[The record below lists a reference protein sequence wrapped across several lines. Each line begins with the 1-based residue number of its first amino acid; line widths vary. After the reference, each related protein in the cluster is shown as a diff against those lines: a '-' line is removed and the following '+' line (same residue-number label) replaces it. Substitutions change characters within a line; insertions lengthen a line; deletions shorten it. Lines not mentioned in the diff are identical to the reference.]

1 MARVIGRLSAVGIG
15 KETTRGTAVAPGY
28 WVGVTG
34 FDFDDKVEYIDNDS
48 SFGRIEELHDSA
60 VSKRWGEGGY
70 EGKIFIN
77 SVGLELY
84 ALFGQAPT
92 STQRATTGVYDHEFE
107 LLNTNEHGSVTLAVK
122 DANQDVRYALAM
134 LDEWELNADLDSF
147 LTRSSSWFSKP
158 SASASNT
165 VSHTEQTEFLARHL
179 QFYIDDTIADLDTA
193 TATPITNFTL
203 TVSKNVEVQYVFG
216 PDDIATNA
224 AKIDN
229 IINQQF
235 GVEGS
240 FEAYRDNLTARGYVL
255 GGTKKALRLEA
266 INTDV
271 TIGTGGLHS
280 PALRF
285 DLAKVAFTEQERN
298 WDANAATKQTISFK
312 GLYDF
317 TETGLL
323 FARLT
328 NTVTSY

>member
-15 KETTRGTAVAPGY
+15 KETVRGTSVTPGY
-28 WVGVTG
+28 WIGVTS

-48 SFGRIEELHDSA
+48 SFGRIEELNDSQ

-70 EGKIFIN
+70 EGKIFVN

-84 ALFGQAPT
+84 ALFGQSPT
-92 STQRATTGVYDHEFE
+92 STQRATTGVYDHDFA
-107 LLNTNEHGSVTLAVK
+107 LLNTNEHASVTLAVK
-122 DANQDVRYALAM
+122 DANQSVRYALAM

-147 LTRSSSWFSKP
+147 LNRSASYFSKP
-158 SASASNT
+158 SADVANT
-165 VSHTEQTEFLARHL
+165 VSHTEQTEFMARHL
-179 QFYIDDTIADLDTA
+179 QFYIDDAIDDLDTA

-216 PDDIATNA
+216 PDDVATNA

-240 FEAYRDNLTARGYVL
+240 FEAYRDDLVARGYVL
-255 GGTKKALRLEA
+255 NGTKKALRLEA

-271 TIGTGGLHS
+271 EIGTGSDH

-298 WDANAATKQTISFK
+298 WDANAATKQTITFK
-312 GLYDF
+312 GLMDF
-317 TETGLL
+317 TEGGLL
-323 FARLT
+323 FGRLT

>member
-1 MARVIGRLSAVGIG
+1 M
-15 KETTRGTAVAPGY
+15 
-28 WVGVTG
+28 
-34 FDFDDKVEYIDNDS
+34 
-48 SFGRIEELHDSA
+48 
-60 VSKRWGEGGY
+60 
-70 EGKIFIN
+70 
-77 SVGLELY
+77 
-84 ALFGQAPT
+84 
-92 STQRATTGVYDHEFE
+92 
-107 LLNTNEHGSVTLAVK
+107 LNTNEHGSVTLAVK
-122 DANQDVRYALAM
+122 DANQSVRYALAM

-147 LTRSSSWFSKP
+147 LNRSASYFSKP
-158 SASASNT
+158 SASVANT
-165 VSHTEQTEFLARHL
+165 VSHTEQTEFMARHL
-179 QFYIDDTIADLDTA
+179 QFYIDDTIDDLDTA
-193 TATPITNFTL
+193 TASPITNSTL

-240 FEAYRDNLTARGYVL
+240 FEAYRDDLNHRNLVFA
-255 GGTKKALRLEA
+255 GTKKALRLEA

-298 WDANAATKQTISFK
+298 WDANAATKQTINFK
-312 GLYDF
+312 GLMDF
-317 TETGLL
+317 TEGGLL